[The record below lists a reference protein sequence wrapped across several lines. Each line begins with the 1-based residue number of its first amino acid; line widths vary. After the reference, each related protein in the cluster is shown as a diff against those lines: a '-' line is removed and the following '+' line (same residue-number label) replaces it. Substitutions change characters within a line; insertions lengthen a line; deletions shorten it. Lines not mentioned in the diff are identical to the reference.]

1 MRDSFKLEDNYNK
14 KKRNKKKNKN
24 NDLFFIIVFI
34 IIVSLVFFTCVL
46 VLNIS
51 GLNYIQKANKNK
63 DYIYTIKKEQNPY
76 QEDTYDKVPKI
87 NLSGE
92 NIENINKKI
101 LLNYEQVSSKTE
113 YNYAYKF
120 SKSKGILSLL
130 ITYAYYL
137 TDSDAEPTRYF
148 ETVNIDLKTGN
159 ILNDDDILKKFN
171 LKSSQINDYLGI
183 KFYSIYTDLIRLK
196 YFTKKECDYKCF
208 LKNRQISDNYLNG
221 VNFYVEKGSLVAY
234 KFFYTNSSYGEQD
247 YFKTDD
253 YKFIIK
259 K

>member
-92 NIENINKKI
+92 TIENINKKI

-113 YNYAYKF
+113 YN
-120 SKSKGILSLL
+120 L
-130 ITYAYYL
+130 
-137 TDSDAEPTRYF
+137 
-148 ETVNIDLKTGN
+148 
-159 ILNDDDILKKFN
+159 
-171 LKSSQINDYLGI
+171 
-183 KFYSIYTDLIRLK
+183 
-196 YFTKKECDYKCF
+196 
-208 LKNRQISDNYLNG
+208 
-221 VNFYVEKGSLVAY
+221 
-234 KFFYTNSSYGEQD
+234 
-247 YFKTDD
+247 
-253 YKFIIK
+253 
-259 K
+259 